1 MKVEGVSKHYGS
13 VQALDDV
20 SFEVR
25 PGEIF
30 GLIGPDG
37 AGKSTLFRMLAT
49 LLCPEELSGRT
60 IDLGWM
66 LYDMDYSDPE
76 DIRPLFFRGKL
87 VDGVLDVPAQDSGEV
102 RG

>member
-1 MKVEGVSKHYGS
+1 MPCY
-13 VQALDDV
+13 ALAKEL
-20 SFEVR
+20 SL
-25 PGEIF
+25 PLS
-30 GLIGPDG
+30 LIHISAQFKWCEQLPP
-37 AGKSTLFRMLAT
+37 
-49 LLCPEELSGRT
+49 CPEELSGRT
-60 IDLGWM
+60 IDLGLM